1 MSRSPVSASPIY
13 EPLKRS
19 DDDDYNPDL
28 NTESPSLKGSPISAT
43 SKQHGERAENES
55 QKSFDNDWYVWEF
68 LGVAISGGILIATV
82 VVLASYNNA
91 PEPKWKYMSLNS
103 LISWLST
110 ISKGC
115 LISAISGV
123 LGQLKWTWFKQTSR
137 PLPDLRRF
145 DTASRGFYGAIQLIW
160 RLRARHF
167 AVWSCLAVILALGF
181 DPFVQNLVH
190 YQQKMVVDSSKT
202 ALVAN
207 SSTYSAYGFQ
217 YVLAGSGDTRMVDSE
232 LKSNVYN
239 SLLNRDQKR
248 PWAIPQY
255 SCSSANCTWG
265 VVASLETRAL
275 CANITE
281 HLDKSCTV
289 TDKSLFSETRCN
301 ITLLKSNVKASFQQD
316 GSTTSLFYAF
326 VSSAVDPEAALV
338 YTNAT
343 MYPIQFITPRLANIS
358 VLADPIINQNLS
370 LSADGWEATECVIE
384 PVVRLSRPSVR
395 NNVFT
400 DDTLAIWNTAT
411 VPNDAT
417 GWYFYPPWGDD
428 MGVQPNQTFILERE
442 AEYAIRTFLWN
453 ILSGGFS
460 HTPIHQ
466 AYQTTYDTMGYA
478 ASDILQALGRED
490 IVGCSTES
498 AIRLRCAMENI
509 AAAISKTFR
518 DSMYIQAASNLEN
531 ANMTP
536 GHVLTSVTYVSVHW
550 QWIVLPALVWILGAV
565 ALVGTIWK
573 TRRTGVP
580 KWRNDPLPLLFL
592 YRHETSAAQR
602 YELLAQID
610 SGELNTLRGRLHD
623 VDGNLTIG

>member
-1 MSRSPVSASPIY
+1 MTKEQR
-13 EPLKRS
+13 R
-19 DDDDYNPDL
+19 
-28 NTESPSLKGSPISAT
+28 
-43 SKQHGERAENES
+43 ES
-55 QKSFDNDWYVWEF
+55 QKSVDSDWFVWEL
-68 LGVAISGGILIATV
+68 LGVAISGGILVATV
-82 VVLASYNNA
+82 VILASLNNT

-110 ISKGC
+110 VSKGC

-123 LGQLKWTWFKQTSR
+123 LGQLKWTWFKQASR
-137 PLPDLRRF
+137 PLPDLRQF

-167 AVWSCLAVILALGF
+167 AVWSCLAVILALGY

-202 ALVAN
+202 AFVAN
-207 SSTYSAYGFQ
+207 SSIYNAYGFQ
-217 YVLAGSGDTRMVDSE
+217 YVLTGSGENKMVDSE

-265 VVASLETRAL
+265 AVASLETRAL

-281 HLDKSCTV
+281 HLAKSCKV
-289 TDKSLFSETRCN
+289 TEEYGFSDTSCN
-301 ITLLKSNVKASFQQD
+301 VTLPKSNVKASFK
-316 GSTTSLFYAF
+316 GVTSTTTFSAF
-326 VSSAVDPEAALV
+326 VSSAVDPDAALV
-338 YTNAT
+338 FTNAT

-358 VLADPIINQNLS
+358 VLADPIMNQGLS
-370 LSADGWEATECVIE
+370 LSGDAWEATECVIE

-411 VPNDAT
+411 VPNNET
-417 GWYFYPPWGDD
+417 GWYFNPPWGDD

-442 AEYAIRTFLWN
+442 AEFAIRAFLMN

-460 HTPIHQ
+460 HNPLHQ
-466 AYQTTYDTMGYA
+466 SYGATNDNMGYA

-490 IVGCSTES
+490 IVGCSSES

-518 DSMYIQAASNLEN
+518 DTMYIQAASKLEN
-531 ANMTP
+531 SNMTP
-536 GHVLTSVTYVSVHW
+536 GHVLTSVTYVSIHW
-550 QWIVLPALVWILGAV
+550 QWIVLPVLVWILGAV
-565 ALVGTIWK
+565 ALVGTFWK
-573 TRRTGVP
+573 TRRMRVP

-592 YRHETSAAQR
+592 YRHETGDAQR
-602 YELLAQID
+602 YELLEQID

-623 VDGNLTIG
+623 VDGNLNIG